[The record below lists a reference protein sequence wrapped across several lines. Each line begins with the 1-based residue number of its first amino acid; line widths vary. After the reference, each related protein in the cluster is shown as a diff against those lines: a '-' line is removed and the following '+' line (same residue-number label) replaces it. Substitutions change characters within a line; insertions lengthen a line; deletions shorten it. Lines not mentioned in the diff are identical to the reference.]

1 MLWTAPELLQLKHMG
16 RGTPAGDVYSFA
28 IILYEINGRRGPYG
42 NCKLD
47 PKGESEEVN
56 MNMNKYKI

>member
-16 RGTPAGDVYSFA
+16 RGTPQGDVYSFA

-47 PKGESEEVN
+47 PKGESEQE
-56 MNMNKYKI
+56 